1 MNKAEINIS
10 YVLLSIFFCSLFLP
24 YLFIPF
30 NSAIIVLPSITF
42 LSIASLVLFTL
53 ILTVSQFSEKL
64 YVMFLPFIALAFP
77 SNVNDFFLSVIISNQ
92 EDLNIVGFP
101 LVTHVDLFLIFG
113 LFKYANG
120 KHNSLKLPRIF
131 SMIITIFCIYLLVT
145 LLFANKI
152 LDIQLT
158 FAYAF
163 QFRFFI
169 SLYLVVE
176 FVEIKKNIQSYYLGI
191 ILCIFFLF
199 FESMLNTYLNNE
211 ERLTSGTLGVNS
223 YANIVSAILVLLVM
237 NIKSIK
243 FNRVI
248 TISAI
253 ILTIFII
260 LLTETRSALLTA
272 LLVLILLN
280 GIRLLKQMRGLAVA
294 LSIGL
299 VFLFVMDSNDNDRY
313 QFHNLI
319 ESFDFNDVNNF
330 TDLSTSAEITPETSS
345 ILTRFSLWNT
355 SINMISNNPVLGIG
369 LGRWNE
375 YKKLYG
381 YDEKVLID
389 SHNDFLSYLSQYGI
403 ILGLLLIVFIY
414 IRPLYVFYK
423 TKNIITDSNELKLI
437 RSLHIL
443 NISMLICAFSNSG
456 TFKFQIYAF
465 LILSVFITEKTING
479 KKEYENCNYWNKG
492 DS

>member
-1 MNKAEINIS
+1 
-10 YVLLSIFFCSLFLP
+10 
-24 YLFIPF
+24 
-30 NSAIIVLPSITF
+30 
-42 LSIASLVLFTL
+42 
-53 ILTVSQFSEKL
+53 
-64 YVMFLPFIALAFP
+64 MFLPFIALAFP
-77 SNVNDFFLSVIISNQ
+77 SNVNDFFFSVIISNY

-101 LVTHVDLFLIFG
+101 LITHIDLFLIFG
-113 LFKYANG
+113 LFRYASG
-120 KHNSLKLPRIF
+120 KNNLLKLPRIF
-131 SMIITIFCIYLLVT
+131 LRIIIIFCIYLLFI
-145 LLFANKI
+145 LIFANKI

-163 QFRFFI
+163 QFRFLI
-169 SLYLVVE
+169 SFFLVIE
-176 FVEIKKNIQSYYLGI
+176 FLDIKKYIQSYYIGI
-191 ILCIFFLF
+191 ILCVFFLF
-199 FESMLNTYLNNE
+199 LESILNTLLNNE

-237 NIKSIK
+237 SNKYINLNIIIK
-243 FNRVI
+243 
-248 TISAI
+248 ISAI
-253 ILTIFII
+253 IIAIFII
-260 LLTETRSALLTA
+260 LFTETRSALITA
-272 LLVLILLN
+272 LFVLVSLN
-280 GIRLLKQMRGLAVA
+280 GIKLLKQMKGLVVA

-299 VFLFVMDSNDNDRY
+299 VFLFVLDSNENDRY
-313 QFHNLI
+313 QFYNLI

-330 TDLSTSAEITPETSS
+330 ADLGTSAEITPETSS

-355 SINMISNNPVLGIG
+355 SIKMIAKNPVMGIG

-375 YKKLYG
+375 YKKSYG

-403 ILGLLLIVFIY
+403 ILGVLLILFIY

-465 LILSVFITEKTING
+465 LILSVFITEKTYKW
-479 KKEYENCNYWNKG
+479 KKG
-492 DS
+492 I